1 MEKSIKIWTKLVR
14 DRRTDLFGN
23 IHDPRGAIVLIWSGT
38 ESGYDYLELLFGACV
53 LSESG
58 VVCLS
63 LHSIYLARYRSA
75 AD

>member
-1 MEKSIKIWTKLVR
+1 M
-14 DRRTDLFGN
+14 
-23 IHDPRGAIVLIWSGT
+23 IWSGT